1 MKRNAVSL
9 YDWCLA
15 NGQQTILEQWDSA
28 RNVGV
33 SPRTIAYGSNK
44 PSIGFAQRGIHMKH
58 PHGHV
63 VKAWLAQFAQARRS

>member
-44 PSIGFAQRGIHMKH
+44 PVYWICSKVQMSITFFTGTVSSF
-58 PHGHV
+58 
-63 VKAWLAQFAQARRS
+63 FRSMVRSFF